1 MRAYLCTLN
10 VNAFFYYYHLKYPV
24 YDPNPKQN
32 VVLIQ
37 EEIMKNGPVEATYW
51 VFSDFVHL
59 VHHFFFLC
67 CCCYCLFIL
76 CSIFLVFQKSYI
88 NGVYKRTPGSTF
100 LGGHAVKIIG
110 WGVDEE
116 TRIPYWLVV
125 NSWGT
130 SWGSSGLFKIRRGT
144 NECGIESEVVA
155 GLP

>member
-1 MRAYLCTLN
+1 M
-10 VNAFFYYYHLKYPV
+10 
-24 YDPNPKQN
+24 YDSDPKQN
-32 VVLIQ
+32 VALIQ

-51 VFSDFVHL
+51 VFSDFVKKTI
-59 VHHFFFLC
+59 
-67 CCCYCLFIL
+67 CLLITFTL
-76 CSIFLVFQKSYI
+76 LFQKSYI
-88 NGVYKRTPGSTF
+88 NGVYSRTTGSTF

-144 NECGIESEVVA
+144 NECGIENEIVA